1 MTSDRTSDSVGIMSW
16 VSLPEELLL
25 HILVQLPA
33 RDILHTGQV
42 SLNTDLL

>member
-1 MTSDRTSDSVGIMSW
+1 MAIMSW

-33 RDILHTGQV
+33 RDILNTGQV
-42 SLNTDLL
+42 SLNTDMTCGT